1 MESEIDCLNHLLA
14 IKTFFISFI
23 FSGFVTASVFLQ
35 ACRGLAT
42 SFHFGAFE
50 PRFHKTDVLSVM
62 GIYILKKFRPYTAS
76 GFSPILTFQGGK

>member
-14 IKTFFISFI
+14 IKTLFTSFI

-50 PRFHKTDVLSVM
+50 PRFHKTDLLSVM
-62 GIYILKKFRPYTAS
+62 GIYILKKFRPYTA
-76 GFSPILTFQGGK
+76 